1 MMQMRNLFAVVA
13 LTVTYVAGSNTS
25 WAQNCSGSPESPE
38 VTLMGD
44 WLPWASQGPFIA
56 ADIAGYY
63 KDEGLTFK
71 LIAPA
76 NPADPIKLVA
86 RNRVQFSLTY
96 VPEIMISRDTAIP
109 VTSVAT
115 TLRVLSSGLF
125 FKSDSGI
132 KTPADLKGKTLGV
145 GPKLDAQAYL
155 ASVLAAGGL
164 TKADVTIVDPG
175 FSHVPMLLAGKIDA
189 AHGLTYSE
197 GLVADEELAKE
208 HKPPVSWFLYRS
220 YGVPA
225 FYYQVLATNEDW
237 AKSHPNT
244 VCRFLRASLKG
255 LDLWM
260 AKPEAALTQIIK
272 QDDAFTPEQHRKM
285 YEATKS
291 DWRSNGVAFR
301 QDAKVW
307 AEARDWALKQKLITV
322 GEDESGYFTN
332 AYLP

>member
-1 MMQMRNLFAVVA
+1 MPKPSLRITSAAV
-13 LTVTYVAGSNTS
+13 LIAGLMTS
-25 WAQNCSGSPESPE
+25 GIAEAASCSAPAEEKE

-56 ADIAGYY
+56 ADLAGYY
-63 KDEGLTFK
+63 KEEGLAFK
-71 LIAPA
+71 LLAPA

-86 RNRVQFSLTY
+86 RGKVQFSLTY
-96 VPEIMISRDTAIP
+96 VPEIMIARDTAIP

-132 KTPADLKGKTLGV
+132 KKPADLKGKTLGV

-155 ASVLAAGGL
+155 ASVLEAGGL
-164 TKADVTIVDPG
+164 TTKDVNVVDPG
-175 FSHVPMLLAGKIDA
+175 FSHVPMMMAGKLDA

-197 GLVADEELAKE
+197 GLAADEELAKQG
-208 HKPPVSWFLYRS
+208 KPPVSWFMYKD

-225 FYYQVLATNEDW
+225 FYYQVLAANGDW
-237 AKSHPNT
+237 AKRHPNT

-255 LDLWM
+255 VDAWLNNPD
-260 AKPEAALTQIIK
+260 AALTKIIK
-272 QDDAFTPEQHRKM
+272 EDDAFTAEQHRKIF
-285 YEATKS
+285 EATKTHWKT
-291 DWRSNGVAFR
+291 DGVAFK
-301 QDAKVW
+301 QDAVVW
-307 AEARDWALKQKLITV
+307 TQARDWALKHKLVTV
-322 GEDESGYFTN
+322 GDKPENYFTN

>member
-1 MMQMRNLFAVVA
+1 MSRTRDCIAGAAFIIVGI
-13 LTVTYVAGSNTS
+13 AGSS
-25 WAQNCSGSPESPE
+25 SVWAAACTGTAESKE

-56 ADIAGYY
+56 ADLAGYY

-86 RNRVQFSLTY
+86 RDRVQFSLTY

-109 VTSVAT
+109 VTAVAT

-155 ASVLAAGGL
+155 ASLLAAGGL
-164 TKADVTIVDPG
+164 TKADVKIVDPG
-175 FSHVPMLLAGKIDA
+175 YSHVPMLMAGKLDA

-197 GLVADEELAKE
+197 GLAADEELAKE
-208 HKPPVSWFLYRS
+208 HKPGVGWLLYRD
-220 YGVPA
+220 YGVPP
-225 FYYQVLATNEDW
+225 FYYQVLATNAVW

-255 LDLWM
+255 LDTWI
-260 AKPEAALTQIIK
+260 AKPDPALERMIK
-272 QDDAFTPEQHRKM
+272 EDDAFTPEQHRKI
-285 YEATKS
+285 YEATKTHWKS
-291 DWRSNGVAFR
+291 DGVAFK
-301 QDAKVW
+301 QEAAVW
-307 AEARDWALKQKLITV
+307 TQARDWALKQKLITV
-322 GEDESGYFTN
+322 GDTEANYFTN